1 MDVKSLY
8 TFIAVVD
15 HGSFAQAAEALDLSA
30 SAISV
35 QMRGLEEDVDM
46 RLFDRSRRPPVL
58 TQEGRDFAL
67 RARQVIAIWEDLS
80 DSLRRDSNAGKLRI
94 GVVHTAVSTLLP
106 SALQFLRDTHP
117 TLEIRLTTGLAH
129 DLEAALRAGL
139 IDVALTT
146 AAVETA
152 PGFVFR
158 TVAEQPLVVLAH
170 PTAAGD
176 DFRAILRSNP
186 YVRFSRNARVG
197 AMVERALNAEGI
209 VVQSVMEVDT
219 QDGVLA
225 LVAAGLG
232 VSVVP
237 DNPGFRKQGFRVVPL
252 GDPAPVRRLG
262 LLFDPGTPRRRFCD
276 VLEAELR
283 RVARD
288 AGMRVPAD
296 GTNVET

>member
-8 TFIAVVD
+8 TFITVVD

-58 TQEGRDFAL
+58 TQEGRDFAR
-67 RARQVIAIWEDLS
+67 RAREVITIWEDLS

-106 SALQFLRDTHP
+106 GALQALRATHP

-129 DLEAALRAGL
+129 DLEAALRAGM

-146 AAVETA
+146 RAIELA

-158 TVAEQPLVVLAH
+158 SVAEQPLVVLAH
-170 PTAAGD
+170 PDAAGA
-176 DFRAILRSNP
+176 DFRAVLRSNP

-197 AMVERALNAEGI
+197 EMVERALAREGI
-209 VVQSVMEVDT
+209 AVQSVMEVDT

-225 LVAAGLG
+225 LVIAGLG

-237 DNPGFRKQGFRVVPL
+237 DNPAFRAQGLRVMPL
-252 GDPAPVRRLG
+252 GDPTPIRQLG
-262 LLFDPGTPRRRFCD
+262 LLYDPGTPRRRFCD
-276 VLEAELR
+276 LLETELR
-283 RVARD
+283 RVARE
-288 AGMRVPAD
+288 AGMHVP
-296 GTNVET
+296 ETSAPVGS

>member
-67 RARQVIAIWEDLS
+67 RAREVIAIWEDLS
-80 DSLRRDSNAGKLRI
+80 DSLRRDNNAGKLRI
-94 GVVHTAVSTLLP
+94 GAVHTAVSTLLP
-106 SALQFLRDTHP
+106 PALLHLRETQP
-117 TLEIRLTTGLAH
+117 KLEIRLTTGLAH

-146 AAVETA
+146 GAAEPV
-152 PGFVFR
+152 PGLIFR
-158 TVAEQPLVVLAH
+158 TIAEQPLVVLAH
-170 PTAAGD
+170 PTAAGA
-176 DFRAILRSNP
+176 DFREILRRNP

-197 AMVERALNAEGI
+197 SMVERAFEVEGI
-209 VVQSVMEVDT
+209 TVQSAMEVDT

-237 DNPGFRKQGFRVVPL
+237 DNPGFRKQGFRVEPL
-252 GDPAPVRRLG
+252 GDPAPRRLLG
-262 LLFDPGTPRRRFCD
+262 LMFDPGSPRRRFFDLLD
-276 VLEAELR
+276 VQLR
-283 RVARD
+283 RIARE
-288 AGMRVPAD
+288 AGMDVPEDQEPA
-296 GTNVET
+296 

>member
-35 QMRGLEEDVDM
+35 QMRGLEDDVDM

-67 RARQVIAIWEDLS
+67 RAREVIAIWEDLS
-80 DSLRRDSNAGKLRI
+80 DSLRRDNNAGKLRI

-106 SALQFLRDTHP
+106 SALQFLRHTHP
-117 TLEIRLTTGLAH
+117 TLEIRLMTGLAH

-146 AAVETA
+146 GTSETA

-158 TVAEQPLVVLAH
+158 IVAEQPLVVLAH
-170 PTAAGD
+170 PTAAGA
-176 DFRAILRSNP
+176 DFRAVLRSNP

-209 VVQSVMEVDT
+209 IVQSTMEVDT

-237 DNPGFRKQGFRVVPL
+237 DNPGFRAQGFRVLPL
-252 GDPAPVRRLG
+252 GDPAPMRQLG
-262 LLFDPGTPRRRFCD
+262 LLYDPGTPRRRFCD
-276 VLEAELR
+276 ALEGELR
-283 RVARD
+283 RVARNT
-288 AGMRVPAD
+288 GMRVPDSNAR
-296 GTNVET
+296 VET